1 MKTKLFQTDKIKYFQ
16 DKNKQVHQRPINE
29 LINPHRRIIT
39 YICKNLNISRH
50 TLKKLMKQ
58 NKEFR
63 DEINKQITIEFEKY
77 GIKNNAW

>member
-1 MKTKLFQTDKIKYFQ
+1 
-16 DKNKQVHQRPINE
+16 
-29 LINPHRRIIT
+29 
-39 YICKNLNISRH
+39 
-50 TLKKLMKQ
+50 MKQ